1 MTQVILYSTV
11 VCSCYTRV
19 HIKCIRVA
27 RLQLPGEVTE
37 MGASNAVYDADDGKF
52 ILTVEKVN
60 RGEYFPNLDLI
71 STLLVKK
78 TKKFPSKPNIRVLGK
93 DIISLHVA
101 QKFMM

>member
-1 MTQVILYSTV
+1 M
-11 VCSCYTRV
+11 
-19 HIKCIRVA
+19 KCISFG
-27 RLQLPGEVTE
+27 RLQLPGEVME

-78 TKKFPSKPNIRVLGK
+78 TKNFPSKPNISVLGK
-93 DIISLHVA
+93 GNIFIRVT
-101 QKFMM
+101 

>member
-1 MTQVILYSTV
+1 M
-11 VCSCYTRV
+11 CFD
-19 HIKCIRVA
+19 
-27 RLQLPGEVTE
+27 RLQLPGEVIE

-60 RGEYFPNLDLI
+60 RGEHFPNLDLI

-93 DIISLHVA
+93 ASLFIHVA
-101 QKFMM
+101 

>member
-11 VCSCYTRV
+11 VCSCYTHV
-19 HIKCIRVA
+19 HIKCICVA

-37 MGASNAVYDADDGKF
+37 MGASNGVYDADDGKF

-60 RGEYFPNLDLI
+60 RGEHFPNLDLI

-93 DIISLHVA
+93 DIIFLHVV
-101 QKFMM
+101 